1 MAQPLK
7 APFSISHSIV
17 QPDPAAVHDQAGWR
31 STGSLASS
39 RCPEQRMQVV
49 SVAVFALNRAYFFAL
64 VNKQLPLPASSAHQ
78 DSGELPPGG
87 QAHSFAGT
95 V

>member
-1 MAQPLK
+1 M
-7 APFSISHSIV
+7 
-17 QPDPAAVHDQAGWR
+17 
-31 STGSLASS
+31 T
-39 RCPEQRMQVV
+39 
-49 SVAVFALNRAYFFAL
+49 VFALNRAYFFAL